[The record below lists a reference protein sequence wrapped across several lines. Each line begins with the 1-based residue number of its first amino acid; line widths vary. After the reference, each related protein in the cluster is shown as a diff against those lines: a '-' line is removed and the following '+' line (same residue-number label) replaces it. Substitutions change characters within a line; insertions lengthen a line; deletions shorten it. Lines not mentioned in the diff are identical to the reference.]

1 MRTIPAVLSSLLLAA
16 LAACGPSDQEV
27 RNEVRE
33 GLVNSC
39 MTASEV
45 RRAPPGFDWNGFCG
59 CVAERVME
67 GRSTEA
73 LKQGPP
79 AAGERQAAVRLCL
92 ARNRRAGAEANP

>member
-1 MRTIPAVLSSLLLAA
+1 MRATLPAMMLPLLAA
-16 LAACGPSDQEV
+16 VAACGPSDVET

-45 RRAPPGFDWNGFCG
+45 QRAPPGFDWDGFCG
-59 CVAERVME
+59 CVADQVME
-67 GRSTEA
+67 GRTTEA

-79 AAGERQAAVRLCL
+79 AEGERRAAVRMCL
-92 ARNRRAGAEANP
+92 AQARRGEAISF